1 MISHFGL
8 DDPRLVKTDRVLA
21 VGAFDGVHRGH
32 QRLLR
37 HVCRIAADYGVESA
51 IMTFEPIPAQVF
63 RSEGDCNVRL
73 TIADERRRELT
84 RHCVSTAVVV
94 SFDEAF
100 RNLSALDFARRI
112 LVERL
117 GVVALI
123 ASSTHTFGRH
133 AEADVRRITELGME
147 LGFEVHVLP
156 PILVDG
162 ERVNSSQIRR
172 MLWEGNVEE
181 ASRWLGRPYDLA
193 GEVVHGRGI
202 GTGLG
207 FPTANLQ
214 PVPEKLVPADGVYA
228 CAACVE
234 NPDAS
239 AADWLP
245 AAVSIGNTPTISG
258 TDGPRVVEAHLLV
271 EAPLSLEGRVLRL
284 LFLQRLREQRK
295 FPGADALIAQIA
307 RDVDVTREVFAQ
319 SAQIVSGW

>member
-8 DDPRLVKTDRVLA
+8 DDPDLVKTDRVLA

-63 RSEGDCNVRL
+63 RPAGDRNIRL
-73 TIADERRRELT
+73 TLAQERRRELA

-94 SFDEAF
+94 PFDEAF

-112 LVERL
+112 LVDRL
-117 GVVALI
+117 GVVALV

-162 ERVNSSQIRR
+162 ERINSTQIRR
-172 MLWEGNVEE
+172 MLWDGNVEE
-181 ASRWLGRPYDLA
+181 AAHWLGRPYDLA
-193 GEVVHGRGI
+193 GDVVHGRGI

-214 PVPEKLVPADGVYA
+214 PVAEKLVPADGVYA
-228 CAACVE
+228 CAARVE
-234 NPDAS
+234 TSDHPPT
-239 AADWLP
+239 DWVP
-245 AAVSIGNTPTISG
+245 AAVSIGNTPTIAA
-258 TDGPRVVEAHLLV
+258 GPRVIEAHLID
-271 EAPLSLEGRVLRL
+271 
-284 LFLQRLREQRK
+284 RK
-295 FPGADALIAQIA
+295 S
-307 RDVDVTREVFAQ
+307 VV
-319 SAQIVSGW
+319 

>member
-1 MISHFGL
+1 MISYLGL
-8 DDPRLVKTDRVLA
+8 DDPNLVRKDRVLA

-63 RSEGDCNVRL
+63 RPGGARNIRL
-73 TIADERRRELT
+73 TIAEERRRELD

-94 SFDEAF
+94 PFDDAF
-100 RNLSALDFARRI
+100 RNLSAFDFARRI

-117 GVVALI
+117 GVVALV

-133 AEADVRRITELGME
+133 AEADVRRIAELGME

-162 ERVNSSQIRR
+162 ERINSTQIRR

-181 ASRWLGRPYDLA
+181 AARWLGRPYDVA
-193 GEVVHGRGI
+193 GVVVRGRGI
-202 GTGLG
+202 GKQLG

-214 PVPEKLVPADGVYA
+214 PAPEKLVPADGVYA
-228 CAACVE
+228 CAARIE
-234 NPDAS
+234 APGQPDS
-239 AADWLP
+239 QWVP
-245 AAVSIGNTPTISG
+245 AAVSIGNTPTIAA
-258 TDGPRVVEAHLLV
+258 GPRLIEAHLLTD
-271 EAPLSLEGRVLRL
+271 EPPSLEGTCVRL
-284 LFLQRLREQRK
+284 LFLRRLREQRK
-295 FPGADALIAQIA
+295 FPGRDELAAQIA
-307 RDVDVTREVFAQ
+307 RDVQATRDVFAE
-319 SAQIVSGW
+319 SGSVSI